1 MLSQLYRHAPSLLC
15 QAFPALGGF
24 SGIQFRKFQTDF
36 HDYDLYTLQNLF
48 QLQNQV
54 ALVTGCGAGIGK
66 AACLALAQA
75 GADVVISDI
84 DPEHSECHQVEASI
98 KQIGRQ
104 ALNLKLDVRDRL
116 SVNGAMD
123 KVRQQFGKL
132 NILVCN
138 AGILGE
144 MQQPQDM
151 KEENWDNVLGVNL
164 YGARHC
170 ARAAYPLLKEAGAG
184 KVIFMSSIAARYGS
198 GPQSA
203 YCASKGA
210 LLPLAKSLAI
220 AWAKDNIQV
229 NCILPGPI
237 GTSFVNPVLSDE
249 ERRKYIID
257 RIPAG
262 RLGTPADVVGAILY
276 FSSASSNFVSGTEL
290 VIDGGGTARAMAQ

>member
-1 MLSQLYRHAPSLLC
+1 MLAQLCRIGGGSVPFSSLV
-15 QAFPALGGF
+15 GGTI
-24 SGIQFRKFQTDF
+24 GIQFRKFQTDF

-48 QLQNQV
+48 HLQGQT

-84 DPEHSECHQVEASI
+84 DPENSECFSVEQSI

-104 ALNLKLDVRDRL
+104 TLNLKCDVSDQL
-116 SVNGAMD
+116 SVNSAMD
-123 KVRQQFGKL
+123 KVREKFGKL

-144 MQQPQDM
+144 MQQP
-151 KEENWDNVLGVNL
+151 EEQSEDNWNKVLGVNL
-164 YGARHC
+164 FGAVHC
-170 ARAAYPLLKEAGAG
+170 AKAAYPLLKQAGSG
-184 KVIFMSSIAARYGS
+184 KVIFMSSIAGRFGY

-210 LLPLAKSLAI
+210 LFPYAKSLAI

-237 GTSFVNPVLSDE
+237 GTSFVNPVLSDD
-249 ERRKYIID
+249 ERRKYIIN

-262 RLGTPADVVGAILY
+262 RMGTPSDVVGAILY
-276 FSSASSNFVSGTEL
+276 FASPSSNFVTGTEL